1 VYLTSQRVS
10 APGDERTGINTY
22 LYRHEESVSSMDWS
36 RPELARI
43 VDEFPGTL
51 VAHDTEVPP
60 GGNLIRSY
68 LDIVAADSMPMDE
81 VDSALQQ
88 FDKEWSPS
96 RVGQVIH
103 VGGVALRL
111 GLELR
116 LEARARE
123 ELRELSRHAL
133 ALLRKP
139 VASSDWAANE
149 PLRVVV
155 TLEGSER
162 SYALD
167 EPSSRRLQSRH
178 GADWRPTRLS
188 VTHEV
193 QAAMPLNPV
202 DLCLHIAPVLTG
214 LALDELA
221 PLGGIRFI
229 DGQSGNLLWEWPSR
243 VPLVGYCLS
252 CHQQAT
258 LRATGSG
265 FQCASCGNLQDT
277 DGLWAA
283 TLT

>member
-1 VYLTSQRVS
+1 MYLTSQRVS
-10 APGDERTGINTY
+10 APGEARTGINTY
-22 LYRHEESVSSMDWS
+22 LYRHGEAVPGIDWS
-36 RPELARI
+36 RPDLARI

-51 VAHDTEVPP
+51 VAHDMEVPP

-68 LDIVAADSMPMDE
+68 LDIVASDSTRVDE
-81 VDSALQQ
+81 VDLALQQ
-88 FDKEWSPS
+88 FDKEWSAS
-96 RVGQVIH
+96 RVGQVIQ

-123 ELRELSRHAL
+123 EFRALSPHAL
-133 ALLRKP
+133 VLLRKP
-139 VASSDWAANE
+139 TSSDWEANE
-149 PLRVVV
+149 PLVAVVS
-155 TLEGSER
+155 TEEGGR

-167 EPSSRRLQSRH
+167 ESSSRRLQARH

-188 VTHEV
+188 VTQEV
-193 QAAMPLNPV
+193 QTAMTPNPV
-202 DLCLHIAPVLTG
+202 DLCLHVAPVLTG
-214 LALDELA
+214 LEVDELV
-221 PLGGIRFI
+221 PLGGIRFV

-277 DGLWAA
+277 DGLWVAA
-283 TLT
+283 LT